1 MQFQPTFSGSEG
13 AGAATLFS
21 LAVADLLG
29 SRRTVLRVAAFAT
42 TESELSDMAAAA
54 MMGLSSPNAS
64 IGIAAEL

>member
-1 MQFQPTFSGSEG
+1 MEVLMLRAS
-13 AGAATLFS
+13 GAAMLFS

-54 MMGLSSPNAS
+54 MMGLSSPNAA